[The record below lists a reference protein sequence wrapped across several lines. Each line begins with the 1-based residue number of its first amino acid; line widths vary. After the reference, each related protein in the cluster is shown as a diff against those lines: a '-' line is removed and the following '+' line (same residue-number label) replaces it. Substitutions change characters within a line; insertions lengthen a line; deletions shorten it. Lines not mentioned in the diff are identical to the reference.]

1 LPRHRQKLAKPCP
14 KCGSD
19 VGFVYLQT
27 WTKSDYKKKIDYE
40 SGEKYLD
47 YNDPVRKKLLQEPD
61 RIEIMLSEGH
71 KCSVNSYFKIWMAF
85 REIVSPMFEKYH
97 DLFQAGESEEFD
109 INSVIKGIDVLLKFL
124 SPFSSRSVGGSGSFF
139 DNRSIYGLD
148 LLQWFDIA
156 NYARVHSY
164 RETARKSGLSTN
176 RMKKQLEEINM
187 IAEEIA
193 LHVPNLMRFIKKMEE
208 LKIFSIDVELRSQ
221 WMTKCKSI
229 LDEFVDEQCEVV
241 ERATLEARSYSRSND
256 IQQDHKQEQRYKY
269 YQIVH
274 DKAKRCGPFKESE
287 LPIELLIQY
296 REKHKNIETKSTNDQ
311 DYKDNWVKI
320 NSHLSDIQERLDT
333 LQKLIGSLA

>member
-1 LPRHRQKLAKPCP
+1 M
-14 KCGSD
+14 
-19 VGFVYLQT
+19 GFVYLQT
-27 WTKSDYKKKIDYE
+27 WAKSNYKKKIDYE
-40 SGEKYLD
+40 SGEKFLD

-71 KCSVNSYFKIWMAF
+71 KCSVNSYFKIWMAL
-85 REIVSPMFEKYH
+85 REIISPMFEKYY
-97 DLFQAGESEEFD
+97 DLFQAGESEEID
-109 INSVIKGIDVLLKFL
+109 INSIIKGIDVLFKFP
-124 SPFSSRSVGGSGSFF
+124 SPFSSRSVGGSESFF

-156 NYARVHSY
+156 KNARVHSY
-164 RETARKSGLSTN
+164 RETARKSGLSAN

-193 LHVPNLMRFIKKMEE
+193 LHVPNLMRFIKKMKE

-241 ERATLEARSYSRSND
+241 ERATLEARSYSRSNN
-256 IQQDHKQEQRYKY
+256 IKQEQKQEQRYQY
-269 YQIVH
+269 YQIIH
-274 DKAKRCGPFKESE
+274 DKKAKRCGPFSESE
-287 LPIELLIQY
+287 LPLELLTQY
-296 REKHKNIETKSTNDQ
+296 RQKHKNIKTNMTNDQ
-311 DYKDNWVKI
+311 DYRDNWVKI
-320 NSHLSDIQERLDT
+320 NSHLSDIQGRLDT